1 MSVDCS
7 VLKIHSPLVFTEM
20 SLCEGINKRKHS
32 MISKRSKYAKV
43 DSDED
48 EDDDD
53 SSDNERQY
61 LSLKIH
67 NVCTYVHQSSNKL
80 VKSSMLSPL
89 LREHCFTMQ

>member
-20 SLCEGINKRKHS
+20 SLCEGIKKRKHS
-32 MISKRSKYAKV
+32 MISKRSKYAEV
-43 DSDED
+43 DSDEDEDKD

-53 SSDNERQY
+53 SSDNECQY

-67 NVCTYVHQSSNKL
+67 YV
-80 VKSSMLSPL
+80 
-89 LREHCFTMQ
+89 

>member
-32 MISKRSKYAKV
+32 MISKRSKYAEV
-43 DSDED
+43 DSDEDEDKDKD

-53 SSDNERQY
+53 SSDNECQY

-67 NVCTYVHQSSNKL
+67 NV
-80 VKSSMLSPL
+80 
-89 LREHCFTMQ
+89 